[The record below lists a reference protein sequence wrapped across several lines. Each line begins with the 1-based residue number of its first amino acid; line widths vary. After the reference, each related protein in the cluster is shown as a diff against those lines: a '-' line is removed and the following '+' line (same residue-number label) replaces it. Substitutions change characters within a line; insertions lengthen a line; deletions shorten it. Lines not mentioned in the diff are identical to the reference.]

1 MKLSEYIDYINLP
14 IKFTLLNKQF
24 LFVFSTLMT
33 SIYFVI
39 DAIYNGMYFLASA
52 LVINISF
59 IFIYFL
65 LTFADLF
72 IGIYANVFVAKEK
85 FKSEKFLKKMFLI
98 FLGLIMLY
106 ITNSLSQ
113 TFIEYKH
120 NENPI
125 LQAFLHTVVFLFEGI
140 KISLIISF
148 VVYELTSLREKFEI
162 MGYQDVISKI
172 DVFLIPFKKIQEMT
186 EKKFDKVVKED
197 DEIQK

>member
-14 IKFTLLNKQF
+14 IKFTLLNKHF
-24 LFVFSTLMT
+24 LFVFSTFMS
-33 SIYFVI
+33 SIYFII
-39 DAIYNGMYFLASA
+39 DVVYNGMSFLASA

-72 IGIYANVFVAKEK
+72 IGIYANVFVMKEK
-85 FKSEKFLKKMFLI
+85 FKSEKFLKKIFLI

>member
-1 MKLSEYIDYINLP
+1 MKLSEYIDYITLP
-14 IKFTLLNKQF
+14 IKFTLLNKDF
-24 LFVFSTLMT
+24 LVALSTFMS
-33 SIYFVI
+33 SIYFII
-39 DAIYNGMYFLASA
+39 DLAYNSLTFLASA

-72 IGIYANVFVAKEK
+72 IGIYANVFVMKEK
-85 FKSEKFLKKMFLI
+85 FKSGKFLKKIFLI

-120 NENPI
+120 HENPI

-162 MGYQDVISKI
+162 MGYKDIIAKI

-186 EKKFDKVVKED
+186 ERKFDKIVKED
-197 DEIQK
+197 EK